1 MNLRLRP
8 DVASTDTPDGTVL
21 LDQRTGRY
29 WQLNRTGAHVLRQLV
44 AGHDVDGIAARL
56 SARYGLDVGQVRR
69 DVFDVADRLCA
80 AGLAEV
86 A

>member
-8 DVASTDTPDGTVL
+8 DVASADTPDGTVL

-29 WQLNRTGAHVLRQLV
+29 WQLNRIGAHVLRQLV
-44 AGHDVDGIAARL
+44 AGHDVDGIAAWL
-56 SARYGLDVGQVRR
+56 SAHYGLDLGQTRR

>member
-1 MNLRLRP
+1 M
-8 DVASTDTPDGTVL
+8 
-21 LDQRTGRY
+21 
-29 WQLNRTGAHVLRQLV
+29 LRQLV